1 MCKYCDKDMYNE
13 EIVFG
18 AYIEKRKGRYSM
30 KNYLVCIQEDY
41 KDIPINY
48 CPMCGKE
55 LKE

>member
-18 AYIEKRKGRYSM
+18 AYVEKRKGRYSM
-30 KNYLVCIQEDY
+30 QNYLVCIQEDY

-48 CPMCGKE
+48 CPICGKKLE
-55 LKE
+55 G